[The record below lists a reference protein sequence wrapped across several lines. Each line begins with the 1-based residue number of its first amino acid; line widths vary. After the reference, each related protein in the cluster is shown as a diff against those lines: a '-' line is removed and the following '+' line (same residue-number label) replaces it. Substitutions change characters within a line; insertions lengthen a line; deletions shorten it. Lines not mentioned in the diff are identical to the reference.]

1 MALNLLLQ
9 NQANNEAETFSNT
22 AKSDEPL
29 IPTLGASLGYTASLS
44 LRTRQLVRFFLF
56 FFQKRFHIAQ
66 AGFDLT
72 MYVAESDLE
81 LLILPSAPPC
91 PAYVLLGWNPGFYA
105 CWVCFLPPL
114 GASMGPTVAC
124 LSLMLYP
131 QSDV

>member
-1 MALNLLLQ
+1 
-9 NQANNEAETFSNT
+9 
-22 AKSDEPL
+22 
-29 IPTLGASLGYTASLS
+29 
-44 LRTRQLVRFFLF
+44 
-56 FFQKRFHIAQ
+56 
-66 AGFDLT
+66 

-91 PAYVLLGWNPGFYA
+91 PAYVLVGWNPGLYA

-131 QSDV
+131 QSDVRQSCCQPGDGSKCGQGTLVMTPPLPADLGQ